1 MGVLKVLKGT
11 LSTLGKK
18 NRNGR
23 VYSKELWQNVLNSEY
38 WNDMVSNNSLF
49 GECVH
54 PADNRSTSDP
64 FEIDAN
70 NVSHRISE
78 AHIEGDRLIGTV
90 EILDTDA
97 GRNIASLIDSG
108 CNIGISARG
117 AGDLNGDQVDPD
129 TYQFKTFDL
138 TFRPSDF
145 NARLV
150 PLTESERKKFKP
162 IKESEETDLLIDKAQ
177 NKEGYVPGP
186 DDAETYKSPLYNRVA
201 DMIKE
206 VNKEVGLKDAKIYVD
221 MLKTTSDT
229 GNYKVTLKGYSN
241 EGNNYSMV
249 TLGFIDEDIP
259 DEDLRRDT
267 KKALKLIAPILKPV
281 TINLSNDY
289 IEIPL
294 KQDTEE

>member
-1 MGVLKVLKGT
+1 MGVLKKLKGT

-23 VYSKELWQNVLNSEY
+23 VYSRELWENVLKSEY
-38 WNDMVSNNSLF
+38 WQDMISNNSLF

-78 AHIEGDRLIGTV
+78 AHIEGDRLVGTV
-90 EILDTDA
+90 EILDTVA

-117 AGDLNGDQVDPD
+117 AGDLNGDEVDAD

-145 NARLV
+145 NARLT
-150 PLTESERKKFKP
+150 PLTESEKKVFKA
-162 IKESEETDLLIDKAQ
+162 IKESEETDLLVDKGGSVKDINGDEIASNLYGRIKDKLIQWGKALKGITIDI
-177 NKEGYVPGP
+177 
-186 DDAETYKSPLYNRVA
+186 SI
-201 DMIKE
+201 M
-206 VNKEVGLKDAKIYVD
+206 
-221 MLKTTSDT
+221 KTTSDT
-229 GNYKVTLKGYSN
+229 GNYKVVLGVR
-241 EGNNYSMV
+241 NNGGDLLSI
-249 TLGFIDEDIP
+249 TLGFIGADISDEEL
-259 DEDLRRDT
+259 DELV
-267 KKALKLIAPILKPV
+267 KKAIN
-281 TINLSNDY
+281 TITGSKYANWGS
-289 IEIPL
+289 
-294 KQDTEE
+294 K

>member
-1 MGVLKVLKGT
+1 MGVLKKLKGT

-23 VYSKELWQNVLNSEY
+23 VYSKELWENVLNSEY
-38 WNDMVSNNSLF
+38 WNDMISNNSLF

-78 AHIEGDRLIGTV
+78 AHIEGDRLVGTV

-117 AGDLNGDQVDPD
+117 AGDLNGDEVDPD

-145 NARLV
+145 NARLT
-150 PLTESERKKFKP
+150 PLTESEKKSFKA
-162 IKESEETDLLIDKAQ
+162 IKESEESDVLIDKADVTIQ
-177 NKEGYVPGP
+177 ADNPLFNKV
-186 DDAETYKSPLYNRVA
+186 SN
-201 DMIKE
+201 MIKE
-206 VNKEVGLKDAKIYVD
+206 VNKEVGLTDSKIYIDIV
-221 MLKTTSDT
+221 KTTSDT
-229 GNYKVTLKGYSN
+229 DASKVILKCYSN
-241 EGNNYSMV
+241 DDNGFV
-249 TLGFIDEDIP
+249 RWTLGFINDNTSQDE
-259 DEDLRRDT
+259 LRKMT
-267 KKALKLIAPILKPV
+267 KKALEHIKPILNAEPIK
-281 TINLSNDY
+281 LG
-289 IEIPL
+289 
-294 KQDTEE
+294 

>member
-1 MGVLKVLKGT
+1 MGGVLKKLKGT

-23 VYSKELWQNVLNSEY
+23 VYSRELWENVLKSEY
-38 WNDMVSNNSLF
+38 WQDMISNNSLF

-90 EILDTDA
+90 EILDTVA

-117 AGDLNGDQVDPD
+117 AGDLNGDEVDAD

-145 NARLV
+145 NARLT
-150 PLTESERKKFKP
+150 PLTESEKKSFKA
-162 IKESEETDLLIDKAQ
+162 IKESEETDLLVDKGGSVKDINGDEIASNLYGRIKDKLIQWGKALKGITIDI
-177 NKEGYVPGP
+177 
-186 DDAETYKSPLYNRVA
+186 S
-201 DMIKE
+201 I
-206 VNKEVGLKDAKIYVD
+206 I
-221 MLKTTSDT
+221 KTTSDT
-229 GNYKVTLKGYSN
+229 DNYKVVLGVR
-241 EGNNYSMV
+241 GNGLLSI
-249 TLGFIDEDIP
+249 TLGFMNENISDEELDK
-259 DEDLRRDT
+259 LV
-267 KKALKLIAPILKPV
+267 KKAIN
-281 TINLSNDY
+281 TITESNY
-289 IEIPL
+289 SNWGS
-294 KQDTEE
+294 K

>member
-1 MGVLKVLKGT
+1 MGVLKTLKGT

-23 VYSKELWQNVLNSEY
+23 IYSRELWENVLNSEY
-38 WNDMVSNNSLF
+38 WHDMVDNNSLF

-70 NVSHRISE
+70 NVSHRIKE
-78 AHIEGDRLIGTV
+78 AHIEGDRLVGTV

-117 AGDLNGDQVDPD
+117 AGDLNGDEVDAD

-145 NARLV
+145 NARLT
-150 PLTESERKKFKP
+150 PLTESERKNFKA
-162 IKESEETDLLIDKAQ
+162 IKESEESDLLVNKKIRESTKLLNRLTSFIKEA
-177 NKEGYVPGP
+177 NILKEGTLFVYP
-186 DDAETYKSPLYNRVA
+186 
-201 DMIKE
+201 I
-206 VNKEVGLKDAKIYVD
+206 
-221 MLKTTSDT
+221 KTTSDT
-229 GNYKVTLKGYSN
+229 GSYKVDFKYNDKKVNVGYIN
-241 EGNNYSMV
+241 ES
-249 TLGFIDEDIP
+249 TADE
-259 DEDLRRDT
+259 EVKKLVESALEKLR
-267 KKALKLIAPILKPV
+267 
-281 TINLSNDY
+281 
-289 IEIPL
+289 
-294 KQDTEE
+294 

>member
-1 MGVLKVLKGT
+1 MTSILKTLKGT

-23 VYSKELWQNVLNSEY
+23 IYSKELWENVLNSEY
-38 WNDMVSNNSLF
+38 WKDMISNNTLF

-70 NVSHRISE
+70 NVSHRIKE

-90 EILDTDA
+90 EILDTAA

-117 AGDLNGDQVDPD
+117 AGDLNGDEVDAD

-145 NARLV
+145 NARLSV
-150 PLTESERKKFKP
+150 LTESERKAFKP
-162 IKESEETDLLIDKAQ
+162 IKESEESDLLVDKASTAE
-177 NKEGYVPGP
+177 KET
-186 DDAETYKSPLYNRVA
+186 EKNPLYGKIISA
-201 DMIKE
+201 IKE
-206 VNKEVGLKDAKIYVD
+206 HSKELNLPEGLKIYVSL
-221 MLKTTSDT
+221 LKTTSDT
-229 GNYKVTLKGYSN
+229 GSYKASLDCQDKD
-241 EGNNYSMV
+241 GNQTKI
-249 TLGFIDEDIP
+249 TLGFITEDVS
-259 DEDLRRDT
+259 DYHLKNLLTDAF
-267 KKALKLIAPILKPV
+267 KKLNK
-281 TINLSNDY
+281 
-289 IEIPL
+289 
-294 KQDTEE
+294 

>member
-1 MGVLKVLKGT
+1 MGVLKKLKGT

-23 VYSKELWQNVLNSEY
+23 IYSKELWENVLNSEY
-38 WNDMVSNNSLF
+38 WQDMISNNSLF

-117 AGDLNGDQVDPD
+117 AGDLNGDEVDPN

-145 NARLV
+145 NARLT
-150 PLTESERKKFKP
+150 PLTESEKKNFKP
-162 IKESEETDLLIDKAQ
+162 IMESEETDTLVDKTT
-177 NKEGYVPGP
+177 KEPTEQEKINSKVVN
-186 DDAETYKSPLYNRVA
+186 A
-201 DMIKE
+201 IKE
-206 VNKEVGLKDAKIYVD
+206 ANKSLKLKGSLYVESV
-221 MLKTTSDT
+221 KTTSDT
-229 GNYKVTLKGYSN
+229 GSYRVDFKYINGDKSEKVN
-241 EGNNYSMV
+241 V
-249 TLGFIDEDIP
+249 GFITESVKDEKVN
-259 DEDLRRDT
+259 DLVNS
-267 KKALKLIAPILKPV
+267 ALNKLK
-281 TINLSNDY
+281 
-289 IEIPL
+289 
-294 KQDTEE
+294 

>member
-23 VYSKELWQNVLNSEY
+23 IYSKELWQNVLNSEY

-117 AGDLNGDQVDPD
+117 AGDLNGDEVDPD

-145 NARLV
+145 NARLT
-150 PLTESERKKFKP
+150 PLTESEKKHFKA
-162 IKESEETDLLIDKAQ
+162 IKESEETDLLVDKGGSIKDISSDETASNLYGRVKDKLIQFGKTLKGITIDI
-177 NKEGYVPGP
+177 
-186 DDAETYKSPLYNRVA
+186 SI
-201 DMIKE
+201 M
-206 VNKEVGLKDAKIYVD
+206 
-221 MLKTTSDT
+221 KTTSDT
-229 GNYKVTLKGYSN
+229 DNYKVVLGVR
-241 EGNNYSMV
+241 NNGGDLLSI
-249 TLGFIDEDIP
+249 TLGFINENISDDELDK
-259 DEDLRRDT
+259 LV
-267 KKALKLIAPILKPV
+267 KKAIN
-281 TINLSNDY
+281 TITESNY
-289 IEIPL
+289 SNWGSR
-294 KQDTEE
+294 

>member
-23 VYSKELWQNVLNSEY
+23 IYSRELWQNVLDSEY
-38 WNDMVSNNSLF
+38 WHDMVSNNSLF

-117 AGDLNGDQVDPD
+117 AGDLNGDEVDPD

-145 NARLV
+145 NARLT
-150 PLTESERKKFKP
+150 PLTESERKRFKA
-162 IKESEETDLLIDKAQ
+162 IKESEETDLFVDDYRNNDKEETALFNRFKKLIP
-177 NKEGYVPGP
+177 ER
-186 DDAETYKSPLYNRVA
+186 AEKIFSDELKKH
-201 DMIKE
+201 IKR
-206 VNKEVGLKDAKIYVD
+206 ISVD
-221 MLKTTSDT
+221 VYKTTSDT
-229 GNYKVTLKGYSN
+229 GNFKVIFHIADDTDKSPSMHITVGYYRSDSSDEELIN
-241 EGNNYSMV
+241 GIDKVLSM
-249 TLGFIDEDIP
+249 L
-259 DEDLRRDT
+259 
-267 KKALKLIAPILKPV
+267 
-281 TINLSNDY
+281 
-289 IEIPL
+289 
-294 KQDTEE
+294 

>member
-23 VYSKELWQNVLNSEY
+23 VYSKQLWQNVLDSEY
-38 WNDMVSNNSLF
+38 WHDMVSNNSLF

-97 GRNIASLIDSG
+97 GRNICSLIDSG

-117 AGDLNGDQVDPD
+117 AGDLNGDEVDPD

-145 NARLV
+145 NARLT
-150 PLTESERKKFKP
+150 PLTESEKRNFKP
-162 IKESEETDLLIDKAQ
+162 IKESEETDLFVEPDMNELSTQGYTSDLYDRLSKLIYKA
-177 NKEGYVPGP
+177 
-186 DDAETYKSPLYNRVA
+186 
-201 DMIKE
+201 
-206 VNKEVGLKDAKIYVD
+206 NKEVKVPDKYDIYID
-221 MLKTTSDT
+221 IIKTTSDT
-229 GNYKVTLKGYSN
+229 GAYRVNLDCYHKATKNYRKLPLGYLTDDISDEELLNLVKTNLNKLKFS
-241 EGNNYSMV
+241 
-249 TLGFIDEDIP
+249 
-259 DEDLRRDT
+259 R
-267 KKALKLIAPILKPV
+267 
-281 TINLSNDY
+281 
-289 IEIPL
+289 
-294 KQDTEE
+294 

>member
-23 VYSKELWQNVLNSEY
+23 VYSKELWENVLNSEY

-117 AGDLNGDQVDPD
+117 AGDLNGDEVDPD

-145 NARLV
+145 NARLT
-150 PLTESERKKFKP
+150 PLTESEKKNFRP
-162 IKESEETDLLIDKAQ
+162 IKESEETDTLVEKADKTDGRVYDQDSQLNSRIQDEFVKKLSQSSLIDKL
-177 NKEGYVPGP
+177 KES
-186 DDAETYKSPLYNRVA
+186 K
-201 DMIKE
+201 
-206 VNKEVGLKDAKIYVD
+206 AKLTFDLSY
-221 MLKTTSDT
+221 TTSDT
-229 GNYKVTLKGYSN
+229 NKYRINIYGPDKNV
-241 EGNNYSMV
+241 
-249 TLGFIDEDIP
+249 IDKFYVAGDVSRE
-259 DEDLRRDT
+259 ELES
-267 KKALKLIAPILKPV
+267 LIDKSV
-281 TINLSNDY
+281 KR
-289 IEIPL
+289 IE
-294 KQDTEE
+294 KRY

>member
-23 VYSKELWQNVLNSEY
+23 IYSKELWENVLNSEY
-38 WNDMVSNNSLF
+38 WHDMISNNSLF

-117 AGDLNGDQVDPD
+117 AGDLHGDEVDAD

-145 NARLV
+145 NARLT
-150 PLTESERKKFKP
+150 PLTESEKKNFKP
-162 IKESEETDLLIDKAQ
+162 IKESEECDLLV
-177 NKEGYVPGP
+177 NK
-186 DDAETYKSPLYNRVA
+186 T
-201 DMIKE
+201 IKE
-206 VNKEVGLKDAKIYVD
+206 LTEQEKINKKVFKAIKESIDNSRKGTLYIESV
-221 MLKTTSDT
+221 KTTSDT
-229 GNYKVTLKGYSN
+229 GSYKVDFKYINSAIPKRVNVGYITES
-241 EGNNYSMV
+241 
-249 TLGFIDEDIP
+249 TTDEEIK
-259 DEDLRRDT
+259 DLV
-267 KKALKLIAPILKPV
+267 KNAISKL
-281 TINLSNDY
+281 
-289 IEIPL
+289 
-294 KQDTEE
+294 

>member
-38 WNDMVSNNSLF
+38 WNDMISNNSLF

-117 AGDLNGDQVDPD
+117 AGDLNGDTVDPD

-150 PLTESERKKFKP
+150 PLTESEKKNFKP
-162 IKESEETDLLIDKAQ
+162 IKESEETDLLVDK
-177 NKEGYVPGP
+177 KEEPEG
-186 DDAETYKSPLYNRVA
+186 SPLYNKIA
-201 DMIKE
+201 AAIK
-206 VNKEVGLKDAKIYVD
+206 VGNKEINIKDAKAEVSI
-221 MLKTTSDT
+221 LPTTSDT
-229 GNYKVTLKGYSN
+229 GNYLVKIKYISN
-241 EGNNYSMV
+241 DGSGFSTDTVGFMNDSM
-249 TLGFIDEDIP
+249 TDEEIQ
-259 DEDLRRDT
+259 
-267 KKALKLIAPILKPV
+267 KLIKGSLKRVKGVVNAEPIK
-281 TINLSNDY
+281 LSADY
-289 IEIPL
+289 KEIPL
-294 KQDTEE
+294 NQATEE

>member
-23 VYSKELWQNVLNSEY
+23 IYSKELWENVLNSEY

-117 AGDLNGDQVDPD
+117 AGDLNGDEVDPD

-145 NARLV
+145 NARLT
-150 PLTESERKKFKP
+150 PLTESERKRFRP
-162 IKESEETDLLIDKAQ
+162 IKESEETDLLVDNYRNNDK
-177 NKEGYVPGP
+177 E
-186 DDAETYKSPLYNRVA
+186 ETVLFNRFKKLIPERA
-201 DMIKE
+201 KNIFSDELKKAIKE
-206 VNKEVGLKDAKIYVD
+206 IDVD
-221 MLKTTSDT
+221 VVKTTSDT
-229 GNYKVTLKGYSN
+229 GKCKVTFRVYDDKQKAPFLVSNVGYYD
-241 EGNNYSMV
+241 NNSSDEE
-249 TLGFIDEDIP
+249 LISGIDSV
-259 DEDLRRDT
+259 LT
-267 KKALKLIAPILKPV
+267 ML
-281 TINLSNDY
+281 
-289 IEIPL
+289 
-294 KQDTEE
+294 

>member
-1 MGVLKVLKGT
+1 MGVLKRLKGT

-23 VYSKELWQNVLNSEY
+23 IYSKELWENVLNSEY
-38 WNDMVSNNSLF
+38 WQDMISNNSLF

-117 AGDLNGDQVDPD
+117 AGDLNGDEVDPD

-145 NARLV
+145 NARLT
-150 PLTESERKKFKP
+150 PLTESEKKNFKP
-162 IKESEETDLLIDKAQ
+162 IMESEETDLLIDKGE
-177 NKEGYVPGP
+177 NVKDINGDKE
-186 DDAETYKSPLYNRVA
+186 ASSLYDR
-201 DMIKE
+201 IKDE
-206 VNKEVGLKDAKIYVD
+206 LMKHSDRLKGITIDISII
-221 MLKTTSDT
+221 KTTSDT
-229 GNYKVTLKGYSN
+229 GNYKVVLRVHNKGNDSL
-241 EGNNYSMV
+241 SV
-249 TLGFIDEDIP
+249 TLGFIGGNISDE
-259 DEDLRRDT
+259 ELNGLVE
-267 KKALKLIAPILKPV
+267 KAVNTITESNLINWGSK
-281 TINLSNDY
+281 
-289 IEIPL
+289 
-294 KQDTEE
+294 